1 VVAAKLLIDPI
12 CPVLPRPFNALCEHN
27 LLLSVG
33 IWFASV
39 QSLPFHAELLHSFR
53 RSEDRKA
60 ASIDQKEAE
69 LIDRLDARVQSLE
82 ERDEKR
88 ETEHRQALAKLDR
101 VLTACTL
108 MVKDY
113 ELHTPGSPILAQARA
128 LLVRDYPHLFNT
140 RVKRPT

>member
-1 VVAAKLLIDPI
+1 MVSAIG
-12 CPVLPRPFNALCEHN
+12 
-27 LLLSVG
+27 SG
-33 IWFASV
+33 IWR
-39 QSLPFHAELLHSFR
+39 LITHA
-53 RSEDRKA
+53 DRKA